1 MTSAP
6 GAPGAHPGAAARA
19 DLSSAI
25 VRFAAM
31 LRRHGLPVALLQV
44 TDAVRALEQLD
55 MADRDEVRLGL
66 RVVLVSRPEDLP
78 TFDRCFDEFWRPDV
92 AEDTLD
98 FPGMVSPA
106 PEAPEGLALP
116 VGGDKRETL
125 ALDTG

>member
-1 MTSAP
+1 MTGAT
-6 GAPGAHPGAAARA
+6 GAPLSAAAGAGVRA
-19 DLSSAI
+19 DLPSAI
-25 VRFAAM
+25 VRFAAV

-55 MADRDEVRLGL
+55 LADRDEVRLGL

-106 PEAPEGLALP
+106 PTRRKAWPCRWAVTSVRP
-116 VGGDKRETL
+116 SRST
-125 ALDTG
+125 